1 MIERE
6 FIRQK
11 AKYLKIREYIES
23 KISKAA
29 GAGNILIE
37 KTPMGEKIIIS
48 AVRPG
53 LIIGRGGKSI
63 AELTAVLKSQF
74 KLENPQIEVQ
84 EVENPFLNAAI
95 VARRIAADL
104 ERFGASRFKS
114 IGYKALTNALNSGA
128 IGAEIRISG
137 RGIPGQK
144 ARSWRFY
151 GGYMKKCGDVAVTG
165 IDSAQSRANLRSG
178 TVGIKVSIMPP
189 KIALPDRIHI
199 KEIAVE
205 PVEEVA
211 KETKKEI
218 PEEKKK
224 PTKKIAA
231 KKKKPAKKAP
241 KKKKEKKVSPENE
254 LKLDVKK
261 EEASK
266 E

>member
-1 MIERE
+1 
-6 FIRQK
+6 
-11 AKYLKIREYIES
+11 
-23 KISKAA
+23 
-29 GAGNILIE
+29 
-37 KTPMGEKIIIS
+37 
-48 AVRPG
+48 
-53 LIIGRGGKSI
+53 
-63 AELTAVLKSQF
+63 
-74 KLENPQIEVQ
+74 
-84 EVENPFLNAAI
+84 
-95 VARRIAADL
+95 
-104 ERFGASRFKS
+104 
-114 IGYKALTNALNSGA
+114 
-128 IGAEIRISG
+128 
-137 RGIPGQK
+137 
-144 ARSWRFY
+144 
-151 GGYMKKCGDVAVTG
+151 MKKCGDVAVTG